1 MLDRMSHTRK
11 IGIAAACGVAL
22 IAVLA
27 AFGSAGGST
36 HAMPPAAQ
44 RFTLHALG
52 HTGQE
57 VSLAQYQGR
66 PVMVNFFASWC
77 TPCKKETPLL
87 AGFYRAHHGQIAIV
101 GVDVNDSTTA
111 ALKFAHLADVEYPVG
126 TDPTGATATRYGVVA
141 IPQTFFLDAGHRIV
155 KRVFGAVTMTELKA
169 GLAAMH

>member
-11 IGIAAACGVAL
+11 IGIAAACGVVL

-27 AFGSAGGST
+27 AFGSAGSS
-36 HAMPPAAQ
+36 HATPPAAQ
-44 RFTLHALG
+44 RFTLPALG

-87 AGFYRAHHGQIAIV
+87 AGFYRAHHGQLAIV
-101 GVDVNDSTTA
+101 GVDVNDSTA
-111 ALKFAHLADVEYPVG
+111 SALKFTHLAGVGYPVG

-141 IPQTFFLDAGHRIV
+141 IPQTFFLDASHHIV
-155 KRVFGAVTMTELKA
+155 KRVFGAVTMTELEA
-169 GLAAMH
+169 GLAAMR